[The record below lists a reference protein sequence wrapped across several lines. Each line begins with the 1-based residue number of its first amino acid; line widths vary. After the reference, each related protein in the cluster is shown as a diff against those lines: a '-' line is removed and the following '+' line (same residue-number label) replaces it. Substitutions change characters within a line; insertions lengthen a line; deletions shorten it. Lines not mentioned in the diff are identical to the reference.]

1 MLFLWCNIY
10 KHSRF
15 PNFAEFTAHKMAA
28 KLTKPSDLVGS
39 YICFSVKKVVW
50 KCFLNSVILEDREE
64 KLEFLLKPELFS

>member
-1 MLFLWCNIY
+1 MY

-15 PNFAEFTAHKMAA
+15 PNFAEVIAHKMAA

-50 KCFLNSVILEDREE
+50 KCFLNCEILKDSEE
-64 KLEFLLKPELFS
+64 KSGIFVKA